1 MFTPAFFARDGETCA
16 TPASARGA
24 PAATLRH
31 SSSFVFATPVT
42 ARHDA
47 PALTPQPRAFRRDV
61 PAATFPRPEMP
72 RGEPMA
78 LDVAPSEAFL
88 FASAG
93 ACEDPHAQWHTPAP
107 CASARA
113 GGVDPEEAEPRSAIV
128 FGRIPRHD
136 GRAPNPKRDASAK
149 GVACVADVGEKGEL
163 QFDAANDANAANAAN
178 GIGSNA
184 RDARA
189 FKASTCKATFSTS
202 FSSRRAG
209 HPRVSELLLKPPR
222 TIRVD
227 AEPSLRTVPEATA
240 EDAAATGGPGPVV
253 ARQLFD
259 EAQTQRRG
267 RAARACPYGDLDA
280 AQQNKA
286 ARSSLAMRSP
296 RKPAE
301 TATSAP
307 GGGKQPRRPSSR
319 GALSERNRL
328 SASDAPA
335 ARRGA
340 SIDVDRF
347 AEPASNMPASEY
359 ATEAP
364 SAPGFGAAAFG
375 DAEKRPSSRT
385 ASRVRRLLRERERL
399 AECRATVC
407 RETVVETGG
416 DIDDVDEPTRSI
428 YASPFATARELLG
441 YGASDDDASGDGG
454 LDESFGARDRAFPGR
469 DLGGVEGFVEA
480 FESGNDALA
489 RSEAACGSRG
499 FAREFGENRGGLPAS
514 RLEDRFASLGL
525 GLAAER

>member
-1 MFTPAFFARDGETCA
+1 MFTPAFGARDGETCA

-78 LDVAPSEAFL
+78 LDVGSLSEA

-93 ACEDPHAQWHTPAP
+93 ARDDPHAQWHTPAP
-107 CASARA
+107 CVSARA
-113 GGVDPEEAEPRSAIV
+113 GGADPAESEPRSAIV

-149 GVACVADVGEKGEL
+149 TGVSDVY
-163 QFDAANDANAANAAN
+163 DAYDD
-178 GIGSNA
+178 GDVLFSK
-184 RDARA
+184 DARTL
-189 FKASTCKATFSTS
+189 KASTRKASTTS
-202 FSSRRAG
+202 FNSSRRAG
-209 HPRVSELLLKPPR
+209 HPGRVSELPLKPPR
-222 TIRVD
+222 TIRVA
-227 AEPSLRTVPEATA
+227 AEPSLYAVPETTGA
-240 EDAAATGGPGPVV
+240 EAAETGGPAAQIV

-259 EAQTQRRG
+259 EAGTQRRG
-267 RAARACPYGDLDA
+267 TRAGGRACPYGDLDA
-280 AQQNKA
+280 GGQQNKA

-301 TATSAP
+301 TATTRVAP
-307 GGGKQPRRPSSR
+307 GGDKQPRRLSSR
-319 GALSERNRL
+319 GEPDASRNRL
-328 SASDAPA
+328 SASETRA
-335 ARRGA
+335 ARRLRE

-347 AEPASNMPASEY
+347 AEPASNMPPSH

-385 ASRVRRLLRERERL
+385 ASRVCRLLRERERL
-399 AECRATVC
+399 AECRA
-407 RETVVETGG
+407 RGYGHVVET
-416 DIDDVDEPTRSI
+416 DDTTIDDIDEPTRSI

-469 DLGGVEGFVEA
+469 DLGGVKGFVEA

>member
-1 MFTPAFFARDGETCA
+1 MFTPAFGARDGETCA

-78 LDVAPSEAFL
+78 LDVGSLSEA

-93 ACEDPHAQWHTPAP
+93 ARDDPHAQWHTPAP
-107 CASARA
+107 CVSARA
-113 GGVDPEEAEPRSAIV
+113 GGADPAESEPRSAIV

-149 GVACVADVGEKGEL
+149 SGVSDVS
-163 QFDAANDANAANAAN
+163 DAYGD
-178 GIGSNA
+178 GDVLL
-184 RDARA
+184 DARA
-189 FKASTCKATFSTS
+189 LKASTCKAS
-202 FSSRRAG
+202 FNSSFNSSRRAG

-222 TIRVD
+222 TIRVA
-227 AEPSLRTVPEATA
+227 AEPSLYTVPETTGA
-240 EDAAATGGPGPVV
+240 EAAETGGPITAQIV

-259 EAQTQRRG
+259 EAETQRRG
-267 RAARACPYGDLDA
+267 TRAGGRACPYGDLDGDLG
-280 AQQNKA
+280 QQNKA

-301 TATSAP
+301 TATRVAP
-307 GGGKQPRRPSSR
+307 GGDVQPRRTSSR
-319 GALSERNRL
+319 GEPDASRNRL
-328 SASDAPA
+328 SASETQA
-335 ARRGA
+335 ARESIRE

-347 AEPASNMPASEY
+347 AEPASNMPPSH

-385 ASRVRRLLRERERL
+385 ASRVCRLLRERERL
-399 AECRATVC
+399 AECRA
-407 RETVVETGG
+407 RSHGHVVET
-416 DIDDVDEPTRSI
+416 DDTTFDDVDEPTRSI

-454 LDESFGARDRAFPGR
+454 LDESFDRAFDRAFPGR

-480 FESGNDALA
+480 FESGNDAFA

>member
-1 MFTPAFFARDGETCA
+1 MFTPAFGARDGETCA

-78 LDVAPSEAFL
+78 LDVGSLSEA

-93 ACEDPHAQWHTPAP
+93 ARDDPHAQWHTPAP
-107 CASARA
+107 CVSARA
-113 GGVDPEEAEPRSAIV
+113 GGADPAESEPRSAIV

-149 GVACVADVGEKGEL
+149 TGVSDVYDAYDDGERVL
-163 QFDAANDANAANAAN
+163 L
-178 GIGSNA
+178 
-184 RDARA
+184 DARTL
-189 FKASTCKATFSTS
+189 KASTTS
-202 FSSRRAG
+202 FNSSRRAG
-209 HPRVSELLLKPPR
+209 HPGRVSELPLKPPR
-222 TIRVD
+222 TIRVA
-227 AEPSLRTVPEATA
+227 AEPSLYAVPETTGA
-240 EDAAATGGPGPVV
+240 EAAETGGPAAQIV

-259 EAQTQRRG
+259 EAETQRRG
-267 RAARACPYGDLDA
+267 TRAGGRACPYGDLDA
-280 AQQNKA
+280 GGQQNKA

-301 TATSAP
+301 TATTRVAP
-307 GGGKQPRRPSSR
+307 GGDKQPRRLSSR
-319 GALSERNRL
+319 GEPDASRNRL
-328 SASDAPA
+328 SASETRA
-335 ARRGA
+335 ARRLRE

-347 AEPASNMPASEY
+347 AEPASNMPPSH

-385 ASRVRRLLRERERL
+385 ASRVCRLLRERERL
-399 AECRATVC
+399 AECRA
-407 RETVVETGG
+407 RGYGHVVET
-416 DIDDVDEPTRSI
+416 DDTTIDDIDEPTRSI

-469 DLGGVEGFVEA
+469 DLGGVKGFVEA

>member
-1 MFTPAFFARDGETCA
+1 MFTPAFGARDGETCA

-78 LDVAPSEAFL
+78 LDVGSLSEA

-93 ACEDPHAQWHTPAP
+93 ARDDPHAQWHTPAP
-107 CASARA
+107 CVSARA
-113 GGVDPEEAEPRSAIV
+113 GGVDPAESEPRSAIV

-149 GVACVADVGEKGEL
+149 TGVSDVSDAYGDGERVL
-163 QFDAANDANAANAAN
+163 L
-178 GIGSNA
+178 
-184 RDARA
+184 DARTL
-189 FKASTCKATFSTS
+189 KASTTS
-202 FSSRRAG
+202 FNSSRRAG

-222 TIRVD
+222 TIRVA
-227 AEPSLRTVPEATA
+227 AEPSLYTVPETTGA
-240 EDAAATGGPGPVV
+240 EAAETGGPASQIV

-259 EAQTQRRG
+259 EAETQRRG
-267 RAARACPYGDLDA
+267 TRAGGRACPYGDLDA
-280 AQQNKA
+280 GGQQNKA

-301 TATSAP
+301 TTTRVAP
-307 GGGKQPRRPSSR
+307 GGDKQPRRLSSR
-319 GALSERNRL
+319 GEPDASRNRL
-328 SASDAPA
+328 SASETQA
-335 ARRGA
+335 ARRLRE

-347 AEPASNMPASEY
+347 TEPASNMPPSH

-385 ASRVRRLLRERERL
+385 ASRVSRLLRERERL
-399 AECRATVC
+399 AECRA
-407 RETVVETGG
+407 RSHGHVVET
-416 DIDDVDEPTRSI
+416 DDTTIDDIDEPTRSI

-469 DLGGVEGFVEA
+469 HLGGVEGFVEA